1 MTTCTDSDLRAGIMS
16 SITFFT
22 RVNASKQ
29 ILNANVASRELWS
42 LSAIADN
49 SSEACVLRSECIAI
63 DFCSNESLKVLVNK
77 SWSSSLIK
85 IAVAFSSLSISN
97 WRVFWWWWML
107 NLLFVAS
114 DGDGCSTC
122 YMWLAIYVHYLFH
135 LTSHTFSSKLFSA
148 INTLHSQFRS
158 QKYFAVIILCHQ
170 DVYGTSFFCHQWG
183 CQSGVSICLHIKAEC
198 QYHTFCPSFW

>member
-1 MTTCTDSDLRAGIMS
+1 MGGGRTQS
-16 SITFFT
+16 
-22 RVNASKQ
+22 
-29 ILNANVASRELWS
+29 SREQFCCCL
-42 LSAIADN
+42 L
-49 SSEACVLRSECIAI
+49 LRHRHRRPTTAAAAPPPPPPPHHRHTLPEVIH
-63 DFCSNESLKVLVNK
+63 
-77 SWSSSLIK
+77 WP
-85 IAVAFSSLSISN
+85 
-97 WRVFWWWWML
+97 
-107 NLLFVAS
+107 

-148 INTLHSQFRS
+148 INTLHPQFRS

-198 QYHTFCPSFW
+198 HTTPFVHLSGNWGFYQDMSIRASTSNLCIY